1 MRREWPEQSEG
12 ESPCRIHVRYAGNGQ
27 EGKRTSGKKQG
38 DKGFPDGVKIRK
50 KRLQNESGDEFHPCE
65 IGRKIMSKTMKI
77 ATLILLML
85 ACALS
90 ASAQQERKFIREGN
104 GLFNGQ
110 DFEKAE
116 VEYRKA
122 IDKKALSFEAGFNLG
137 DALYKQK
144 KYEEA
149 LQQFSAMAKEEKDK
163 EKLGELY
170 HNIGNT
176 LLAME
181 KTEESIEAYKES
193 LRNRPASAETKYNL
207 EYARHKQQQDQN
219 KDDQNKDNQ
228 DNKDNKDNKDN
239 QDQQD
244 QQNKDQQDQ
253 NKDQDKD
260 KQDQNKDQQ
269 DQNKDQQDKDKQD
282 QNKDQ
287 NKDNKDNK
295 DKQDQQQ
302 QQPQEQQGKISKEDA
317 ARLLEALQNDEKNVQ
332 EKVQKQK
339 AQEQKAKK
347 IKIEKDW

>member
-1 MRREWPEQSEG
+1 
-12 ESPCRIHVRYAGNGQ
+12 
-27 EGKRTSGKKQG
+27 
-38 DKGFPDGVKIRK
+38 
-50 KRLQNESGDEFHPCE
+50 
-65 IGRKIMSKTMKI
+65 MSKTMKI

-90 ASAQQERKFIREGN
+90 VSAQQERKFIREGN

-122 IDKKALSFEAGFNLG
+122 IDKKALSFEGGFNLG

-149 LQQFSAMAKEEKDK
+149 LQQFSSMAKEEKDK
-163 EKLGELY
+163 ERLGELY

-193 LRNRPASAETKYNL
+193 LRNRPGSAETKYNL
-207 EYARHKQQQDQN
+207 EYARNKQQQQQDQ
-219 KDDQNKDNQ
+219 DKDNQ
-228 DNKDNKDNKDN
+228 DKQDNKDN
-239 QDQQD
+239 QDQ
-244 QQNKDQQDQ
+244 NKDQNQDQ
-253 NKDQDKD
+253 KDQDQK
-260 KQDQNKDQQ
+260 
-269 DQNKDQQDKDKQD
+269 DQNKDQQDKDQQNKDRQD

-287 NKDNKDNK
+287 NQDNKDNR
-295 DKQDQQQ
+295 DQQDQQQ

-347 IKIEKDW
+347 MKIEKDW

>member
-1 MRREWPEQSEG
+1 MKAGMSFI
-12 ESPCRIHVRYAGNGQ
+12 PCA
-27 EGKRTSGKKQG
+27 
-38 DKGFPDGVKIRK
+38 
-50 KRLQNESGDEFHPCE
+50 

-193 LRNRPASAETKYNL
+193 LRNRPASSETKYNL
-207 EYARHKQQQDQN
+207 EFARHKQQQDQN

-239 QDQQD
+239 QDQQ
-244 QQNKDQQDQ
+244 NKDQQDQ

-260 KQDQNKDQQ
+260 QQDQNKDQQ

>member
-1 MRREWPEQSEG
+1 
-12 ESPCRIHVRYAGNGQ
+12 
-27 EGKRTSGKKQG
+27 
-38 DKGFPDGVKIRK
+38 
-50 KRLQNESGDEFHPCE
+50 
-65 IGRKIMSKTMKI
+65 MSKTMKI

-219 KDDQNKDNQ
+219 KDDQSKDNQ
-228 DNKDNKDNKDN
+228 DNKDN

>member
-1 MRREWPEQSEG
+1 
-12 ESPCRIHVRYAGNGQ
+12 
-27 EGKRTSGKKQG
+27 
-38 DKGFPDGVKIRK
+38 
-50 KRLQNESGDEFHPCE
+50 
-65 IGRKIMSKTMKI
+65 MKI

-85 ACALS
+85 ACTLS
-90 ASAQQERKFIREGN
+90 VSAQQERKFIREGN

-122 IDKKALSFEAGFNLG
+122 IDKEALSFEAGFNLG

-149 LQQFSAMAKEEKDK
+149 LQQFSAMAKEEKNK
-163 EKLGELY
+163 ERLGELY

-193 LRNRPASAETKYNL
+193 LRNRPASSETKYNL
-207 EYARHKQQQDQN
+207 EYARNKQQQQQDN
-219 KDDQNKDNQ
+219 KDKQDQ
-228 DNKDNKDNKDN
+228 NKDNKDNKD
-239 QDQQD
+239 QDKQD

-253 NKDQDKD
+253 DKKDQD

-269 DQNKDQQDKDKQD
+269 DKDQQNKDQQDK
-282 QNKDQ
+282 NKDQ

-339 AQEQKAKK
+339 VQEQKAKK
-347 IKIEKDW
+347 MKIEKDW